1 MREAANTW
9 LLTRVGPRGR
19 EIATAPA
26 DDDMAQTIER
36 FAREAKPVPKTRFVS
51 LNGETFFRTLY
62 PSLAS
67 QQSCVDC
74 HNKLQHDAQWKLNDV
89 LGAFVIDVPAGP
101 FLMGSRV
108 QNIGLGVGIF
118 FLLGAIGLY
127 ISVLHFRQLAERE
140 VTQARLQESEERFR
154 DFAETASDWFW
165 EQDENLRFTYLSNAV
180 ADKSGMAVDAH
191 IGKTRREVVDRGVSQ
206 EQWRAHDAR
215 PPPRRPLP
223 PLPFPHP

>member
-74 HNKLQHDAQWKLNDV
+74 HNKLQPGAQWKLNDV

-101 FLMGSRV
+101 VLANTRL
-108 QNIGLGVGIF
+108 QNAGLGLAF
-118 FLLGAIGLY
+118 FLLLRAVGLY
-127 ISVLHFRQLAERE
+127 IFILHFRQ
-140 VTQARLQESEERFR
+140 
-154 DFAETASDWFW
+154 
-165 EQDENLRFTYLSNAV
+165 
-180 ADKSGMAVDAH
+180 
-191 IGKTRREVVDRGVSQ
+191 
-206 EQWRAHDAR
+206 
-215 PPPRRPLP
+215 
-223 PLPFPHP
+223 